1 MRRQLSEPRRIPNAS
16 SYLGQNIR
24 RLRIERKLS
33 QSKLAEMLGISP
45 QAVSKWE
52 RGNALP
58 DIDLLIPLADVFSL
72 TLDEL
77 FKRSE

>member
-24 RLRIERKLS
+24 HWRIEAGLS
-33 QSKLAEMLGISP
+33 QAKLAEKLRVSP

-52 RGNALP
+52 RGVALP

>member
-1 MRRQLSEPRRIPNAS
+1 M
-16 SYLGQNIR
+16 
-24 RLRIERKLS
+24 RIEANLS
-33 QSKLAEMLGISP
+33 QAKLAEILRVSP

-52 RGNALP
+52 RGVALP